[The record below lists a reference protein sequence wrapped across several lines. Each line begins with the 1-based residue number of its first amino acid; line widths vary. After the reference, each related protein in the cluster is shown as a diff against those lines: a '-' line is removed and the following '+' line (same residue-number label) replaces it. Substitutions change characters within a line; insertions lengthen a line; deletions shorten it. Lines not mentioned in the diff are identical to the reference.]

1 MRRLLAGFGFTVVR
15 DDDLEHIATRL
26 AADPSR
32 LFKDVR
38 VVCAELR

>member
-1 MRRLLAGFGFTVVR
+1 MRALLAGFRFSVVH
-15 DDDLEHIATRL
+15 DDDLATIATRL

-38 VVCAELR
+38 LVRAELR